1 MGKVKG
7 EGTSPVRKAVHVFRS
22 FARKIRLA
30 LLLLGRDMQHRSF
43 PCGLL
48 TVRKPIKEAT
58 NCDC

>member
-30 LLLLGRDMQHRSF
+30 LLLLGGDMQHRSF